1 MPKVLRARP
10 ARDAQE
16 ERQVFRLAGSRHAPA
31 DWRRRA
37 QLVVLSWRRVTTAG
51 SAWYVGCHPKTVRRW
66 LARWNAA
73 GLDGLGDR
81 PGAGRKPRLTEAE
94 RSAVVALV
102 AAAPPGR
109 LVREASGRLEAEDAP
124 EPAHWTLDALA
135 AAAHARGIRIARSQV
150 RRLLKKEGVRW
161 RRPRSWTTSADPDF
175 VPKGRWSSGS
185 TPPRPRARPSSTST
199 SSGP

>member
-10 ARDAQE
+10 PRDARE
-16 ERQVFRLAGSRHAPA
+16 EDRIFTLAGSRHAPA

-37 QLVVLSWRRVTTAG
+37 QIVVLSWRRVTTSG
-51 SAWYVGCHPKTVRRW
+51 IAWYVGCHRKTVRTW

-94 RSAVVALV
+94 RSAVVAL
-102 AAAPPGR
+102 AAAPPPGR
-109 LVREASGRLEAEDAP
+109 LVRDAAGGLAAEDER

-135 AAAHARGIRIARSQV
+135 AAARARGIRIGRSQV
-150 RRLLKKEGVRW
+150 RRLLIKEGVPW
-161 RRPRSWTTSADPDF
+161 RRPRSWATSADPAF
-175 VPKGRWSSGS
+175 APKGRWSSGS
-185 TPPRPRARPSSTST
+185 TPPRPPGRRSSTST
-199 SSGP
+199 SSGR